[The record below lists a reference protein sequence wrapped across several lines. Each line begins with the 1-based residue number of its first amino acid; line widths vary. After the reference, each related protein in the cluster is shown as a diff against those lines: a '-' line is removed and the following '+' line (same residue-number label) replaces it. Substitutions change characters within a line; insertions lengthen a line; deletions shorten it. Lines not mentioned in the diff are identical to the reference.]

1 MTGEVLFQRK
11 QRGNLWK
18 LEVQTYKN
26 RTFGNW
32 RKWYPDGEGWKPTR
46 EGCTM
51 PLEDLLALT
60 FALME
65 YHGLEAPEALKTHL

>member
-18 LEVQTYKN
+18 LEIQTYKN

-32 RKWYPDGEGWKPTR
+32 RKWYLDGDQWKPTR

-51 PLEDLLALT
+51 PLDDLRALT
-60 FALME
+60 AALME
-65 YHGLEAPEALKTHL
+65 HHGLEAPEALKTAL